1 MVTRIS
7 TSAGAAPAGTTSRTA
22 ESLVTISVT
31 ASVVT
36 GILTDG
42 SAVTVSVTDT
52 NHGVFDAPLALM
64 TIAPLYVPAF
74 SPEASADTRTCTAAC
89 GLFDDADVGEND
101 SQFVFDDTVN
111 GISTSRVAFHTETVC
126 TGGLSPPCTAVNAS
140 ASVERAISGT
150 TTTGGDA
157 VPPPPPPPKL
167 LPPPPKLPPP
177 PPPPPAGGGV
187 GVVGASQVGPR
198 TSPTSA
204 SHAWN
209 AAASGAQR
217 PLLPLK

>member
-7 TSAGAAPAGTTSRTA
+7 TSAGAAPAGTTSCTL
-22 ESLVTISVT
+22 ESLVAISVT

-42 SAVTVSVTDT
+42 GAVTVRVTDT
-52 NHGVFDAPLALM
+52 NRGVFDAPLALM

-74 SPEASADTRTCTAAC
+74 SPEVSADTRTCTAAC

-111 GISTSRVAFHTETVC
+111 GISTCRIAFHTETVC
-126 TGGLSPPCTAVNAS
+126 AGGASPPCTAVNAR
-140 ASVERAISGT
+140 ASVERAISGRI
-150 TTTGGDA
+150 TTGVGA
-157 VPPPPPPPKL
+157 VPPPP

-177 PPPPPAGGGV
+177 PPPELPPPAGGG
-187 GVVGASQVGPR
+187 GGGGGGGVGALQVGP
-198 TSPTSA
+198 
-204 SHAWN
+204 
-209 AAASGAQR
+209 
-217 PLLPLK
+217 